1 MASRGESRP
10 EEGGC
15 AGGGAGGGTGGGSIT
30 TASPSFL
37 EFITSER
44 VKVAAMVALALALCN
59 VDRVVMSVAIVP
71 LSEIYGWST
80 SFSGFV
86 QVIVISSSL
95 VSFFWP
101 HLCYDL
107 LGIYNAGTV
116 DHEFIMKF

>member
-1 MASRGESRP
+1 MASRGQSRP
-10 EEGGC
+10 EEGGG

-86 QVIVISSSL
+86 QVIAYFLFV
-95 VSFFWP
+95 
-101 HLCYDL
+101 
-107 LGIYNAGTV
+107 G
-116 DHEFIMKF
+116 FIFLAPFVLRPAWNL